1 MSNNNKNGSSYLFKS
16 ILHGSYQRVIYPHLI
31 QVMPLQKCLQ
41 DIDLLGSSITYSLTV
56 SYYDRTDYYW
66 PFIRRCLCNGDKSKL
81 IYISLVFNKPTSI
94 DQLKV
99 TYIKDIHQLNLLDNC
114 SLKDTV
120 LSNLK
125 HIIRD

>member
-1 MSNNNKNGSSYLFKS
+1 MSNNNKNTNNYLFKCV
-16 ILHGSYQRVIYPHLI
+16 LQGTYQRLIYPHLI
-31 QVMPLQKCLQ
+31 QVVPINKALQ
-41 DIDLLGSSITYSLTV
+41 DIDLLASSITYSLVT

-81 IYISLVFNKPTSI
+81 IYISLVFNKPTSL
-94 DQLKV
+94 DDLKV
-99 TYIKDIHQLNLLDNC
+99 TYIKDVNQLNMLNC